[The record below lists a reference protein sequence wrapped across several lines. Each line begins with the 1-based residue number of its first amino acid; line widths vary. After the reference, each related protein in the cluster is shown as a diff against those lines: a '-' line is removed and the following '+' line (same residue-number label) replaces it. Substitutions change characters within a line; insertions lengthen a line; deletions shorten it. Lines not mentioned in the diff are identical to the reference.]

1 MVLAKPKPIK
11 EVKVRKPRKKK
22 TSRQLYE
29 RELDTLVRSIVILR
43 DKFCVCPPPK
53 NGHSVVLQPG
63 HLITRGK
70 ESVKWDL
77 RNVHAQC
84 SSCNLT
90 HEFRPERFTNW
101 YIQNFNVDS
110 YTKLVADSEEVCKMS
125 VDELMELRSQLTEIH
140 RCQLEDKLFKPY
152 FTQKQILTGEWRGN
166 DS

>member
-22 TSRQLYE
+22 SSRQLYE

-70 ESVKWDL
+70 ESVKWSL
-77 RNVHAQC
+77 LNVHCQC
-84 SSCNLT
+84 SGCNLS

-101 YIQNFNVDS
+101 FVQKFSAEVYAQ
-110 YTKLVADSEEVCKMS
+110 LVADSEEVCKMS
-125 VDELMELRSQLTEIH
+125 VDELMELRSQLTEIFS
-140 RCQLEDKLFKPY
+140 RQKEDKSFKPY
-152 FTQKQILTGEWRGN
+152 FTQKQILTGEWRGR
-166 DS
+166 

>member
-22 TSRQLYE
+22 SSRQLYE
-29 RELDTLVRSIVILR
+29 RELDTLVRSIVIFR

-77 RNVHAQC
+77 RNVHCQC
-84 SSCNLT
+84 SGCNLT

-101 YIQNFNVDS
+101 YIQRFTADS
-110 YTKLVADSEEVCKMS
+110 YMTLVADSEEVCKMS